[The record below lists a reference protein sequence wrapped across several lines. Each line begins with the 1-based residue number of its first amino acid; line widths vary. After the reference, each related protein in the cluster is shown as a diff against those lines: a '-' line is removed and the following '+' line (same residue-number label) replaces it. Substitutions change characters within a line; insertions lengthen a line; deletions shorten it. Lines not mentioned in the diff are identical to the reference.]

1 MMYIK
6 NEDHWLP
13 KLGLWFLC
21 LILAAGLFGA
31 IAGMFVE
38 IP

>member
-1 MMYIK
+1 MYIK

-13 KLGLWFLC
+13 KLGIYLLC
-21 LILAAGLFGA
+21 AILVMGLFGA

>member
-1 MMYIK
+1 MDIK

-13 KLGLWFLC
+13 KLGICFLY

-31 IAGMFVE
+31 IVGMFVE
-38 IP
+38 VF